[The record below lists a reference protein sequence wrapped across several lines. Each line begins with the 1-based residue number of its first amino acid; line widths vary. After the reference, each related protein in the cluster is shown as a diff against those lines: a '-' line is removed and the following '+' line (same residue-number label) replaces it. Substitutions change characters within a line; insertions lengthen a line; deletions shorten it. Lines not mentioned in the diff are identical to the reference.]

1 MKNSTLIT
9 ILLGMVSKKHFGFF
23 GPISQ
28 MTWLHASRELFLQ
41 GTCSKVPRGKDRN
54 STSEEKADCAM
65 AWGPV

>member
-1 MKNSTLIT
+1 MKKSTLIT
-9 ILLGMVSKKHFGFF
+9 ILLEMVSKKRFGFF

-28 MTWLHASRELFLQ
+28 MTWLHASCELFLQ
-41 GTCSKVPRGKDRN
+41 GTRGKDRY